1 MIHLPL
7 VVLLAA
13 AQPLPLKPGAI
24 VERVPCGPEGRFS
37 YELYV
42 PSAFDPKKTW
52 PILYVFDPRK
62 RGRQALELF
71 QPEAERLG
79 YLVASSND
87 TESDTNDSRPSYQAV
102 QAMWEHTHAV
112 LPLAPG
118 RALAT
123 GFSGGARISTSLGAA
138 ARSALSGV
146 FLVGA
151 GFAVPDAVPKDTA
164 FGVYA
169 TVGHMDFNYYEMRAL
184 DEQLEKLGVAH
195 ALEVW
200 SGPHA
205 WPPPEVIERALRW
218 LELDAMRRG
227 RRPKD
232 AALIDAFERDG
243 LGHAAALVAQGKS
256 VEALE
261 AYTRVAA
268 GLAGLRES
276 AAAAEAKKLLGR
288 HDVQAER
295 KRRAK
300 IDERDSTLLD
310 QAYLRLN
317 VLLPAPQ
324 GAPERPLPS
333 LPELLRDLDVERL
346 RKDAQNAKD
355 PYERDSAE
363 RRITSLFVKTGSYMT
378 RELLGKREPRLA
390 ALALG
395 VAVALRP
402 ERPNPRYDL
411 ACALALSGQ
420 RKQALAEL
428 ERAAANGF
436 EDGKHMREDEDLKS
450 LRGDPRF
457 EALLARLLASAPA
470 Q

>member
-7 VVLLAA
+7 AVLLAA
-13 AQPLPLKPGAI
+13 AQPLTLKPGAV
-24 VERVPCGPEGRFS
+24 VERVPCGPELRFS

-42 PSAFDPKKTW
+42 PSAFDPAKTW

-87 TESDTNDSRPSYQAV
+87 TESDTNDSRPSYTAV
-102 QAMWEHTHAV
+102 QSMWEHTHQT

-123 GFSGGARISTSLGAA
+123 GFSGGARLSTALGAA
-138 ARSALSGV
+138 ARDGLSGV

-151 GFAVPDAVPKDTA
+151 GFALPDAVPKDTS

-169 TVGHMDFNYYEMRAL
+169 TVGHLDFNYFEMRAL
-184 DEQLEKLGVAH
+184 DLQLEKLGIAH

-205 WPPPEVIERALRW
+205 WPPADVIERALRW

-232 AALIDAFERDG
+232 PALIEAVERDG
-243 LGHAAALVAQGKS
+243 LKLAAELAAQGKH
-256 VEALE
+256 VEAAE
-261 AYTRVAA
+261 AYTRLAA

-276 AAAAEAKKLLGR
+276 SAGAEAGKLLAR
-288 HDVQAER
+288 PDVQAEQ
-295 KRRAK
+295 RRRVRLDA
-300 IDERDSTLLD
+300 RDSLLLD

-317 VLLPAPQ
+317 ALLPGPP
-324 GAPERPLPS
+324 GTPERVVPS

-346 RKDAQNAKD
+346 RKQAQTAKD

-363 RRITSLFVKTGSYMT
+363 RRITSLFVKTSSYMT
-378 RELLGKREPRLA
+378 RELLGRREHRLA
-390 ALALG
+390 AMALG

-428 ERAAANGF
+428 ERAVANGF

-457 EALLARLLASAPA
+457 EALLARVPVSAPSK
-470 Q
+470 